1 MDRRNL
7 RVIMADNNDY
17 KVPDSILRQQR
28 QQKADQAKY
37 QKQSAEQLGKQN
49 KLISEISKANST
61 LREELTK
68 ADSTTFNAS
77 EADKLSRLQTEVDQ
91 LEMSIEYERMRKA
104 DIQSKHAMCRVDLLQ
119 TRKGMGGVTI
129 ASDNAAAVEKQI
141 TVLENR
147 LDQALVKFNE
157 ALSTNKN
164 LRAQIDSLREER
176 QVFQRIYKKLEQ
188 ELYQR
193 KKEMA
198 DKIEQ
203 ANVDYEERDQLKQQL
218 EKEKL
223 KADDSRRECQEGFLQ
238 MDKVLEE
245 LKATAQE
252 QKRQQIAQMTLN
264 QPPQGG
270 SRTITSGPR
279 GGRHAAGDSPLSNNN
294 TLNGKQN
301 LNATNNGAGKASSRN
316 GAGGLDSRGG
326 DSAYVEDEETDLQS
340 VVDDLKATTGH
351 QDLRLLLDNF
361 IKSEELN
368 FSTYKYIN
376 SLDSQREDL
385 EKEIA
390 ELQKE
395 LSDAKEDAD
404 RRKIIKEL
412 ETELATTQS
421 QQESLNAQ
429 TKQNQ
434 QTIEQACEI
443 VQQMFKASGCDERRA
458 IAMFG
463 TNQVSKLNLN
473 GFLGFVEKRATA
485 LLHTYNHRGSSVSPT
500 RRVADRPDGSDDEND
515 EASNK
520 ATSGALVTSQP
531 DAMSSFIGIGPAKPD
546 PLGDAAQRV
555 KGEVLPQANA
565 GEGVDDAKDEGI
577 LSYDV
582 MRQRVAAR
590 MRQRADKAKGKGS
603 KTKQR

>member
-1 MDRRNL
+1 
-7 RVIMADNNDY
+7 MADNDY
-17 KVPDSILRQQR
+17 KVPDSILRQQK
-28 QQKADQAKY
+28 QQKADQAKF
-37 QKQSAEQLGKQN
+37 QKQTAEQLGKQS
-49 KLISEISKANST
+49 KLISEISKANTT

-91 LEMSIEYERMRKA
+91 LEMNIEYERMRKS
-104 DIQSKHAMCRVDLLQ
+104 DVQGKHAMCRVDLLS

-129 ASDNAAAVEKQI
+129 ATDNAAAVEKQV

-157 ALSTNKN
+157 ALSNNKN

-218 EKEKL
+218 EKEKI
-223 KADDSRRECQEGFLQ
+223 KAEDSRRECQEGFLQ

-252 QKRQQIAQMTLN
+252 QKRLQIAQMTLS
-264 QPPQGG
+264 QPAAGATG
-270 SRTITSGPR
+270 RNVTSGPR
-279 GGRHAAGDSPLSNNN
+279 SGRHANDSPLSNNN
-294 TLNGKQN
+294 TTNGKN
-301 LNATNNGAGKASSRN
+301 LNATNNGAAKLSSRN
-316 GAGGLDSRGG
+316 GGLDSRGG
-326 DSAYVEDEETDLQS
+326 DSAYVEDEEADLQS

-390 ELQKE
+390 ELQQE
-395 LSDAKEDAD
+395 LSDAKEDAE
-404 RRKIIKEL
+404 RRKVIKDL
-412 ETELATTQS
+412 ENELATTQS
-421 QQESLNAQ
+421 QQEALNAQ

-434 QTIEQACEI
+434 QTIEQACDI
-443 VQQMFKASGCDERRA
+443 VQQMFKASGCDERA
-458 IAMFG
+458 ATAQFG

-485 LLHTYNHRGSSVSPT
+485 LLHTYNNRGATSPT
-500 RRVADRPDGSDDEND
+500 RRVTDRQDGSDDDND
-515 EASNK
+515 DAKAASG
-520 ATSGALVTSQP
+520 GALVTSQP
-531 DAMSSFIGIGPAKPD
+531 DAMSSFIGIGPSKPD
-546 PLGDAAQRV
+546 PLGDATQRV

-590 MRQRADKAKGKGS
+590 MRQRTDKAKGKSS
-603 KTKQR
+603 KGKR